1 MTTDKVPMDKC
12 CEMKGFLSFLV
23 LHLINRQDMSGE
35 DIRQEIEKRKGTKP
49 SPGTIYPVLKSLNE
63 SGWIAEVQDSG
74 KEKKY
79 HLTENGKKELRDATK
94 RFMALFCDM
103 QEEFQKIR
111 EKIK

>member
-49 SPGTIYPVLKSLNE
+49 SPGTVYPVLKTLNE
-63 SGWIAEVQDSG
+63 NGWIEELKDSG

-79 HLTENGKKELRDATK
+79 KITIKGKKEVEIATEK
-94 RFMALFCDM
+94 FLAMFC
-103 QEEFQKIR
+103 
-111 EKIK
+111 